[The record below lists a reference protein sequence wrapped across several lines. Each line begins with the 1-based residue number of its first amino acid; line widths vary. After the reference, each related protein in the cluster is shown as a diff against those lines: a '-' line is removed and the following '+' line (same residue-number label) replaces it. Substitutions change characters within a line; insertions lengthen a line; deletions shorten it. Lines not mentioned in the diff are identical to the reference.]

1 MRFALQSIEYIILSV
16 SVRYF
21 TEATMKELIAQDI
34 MKADVLSIH
43 ADWTLEELADFLNEH
58 SITGGPVVDD
68 AGTLVGVVS
77 TTDIVR
83 NSTFA
88 FKNVQGKKTT
98 DYFRDDIDPAYFN
111 QLIPSLAAQKGQD
124 VTVRDIMTPMTFN
137 VSRDMRIQQVA
148 DAMIRGRIHRVLVTD
163 DDKLLGIITTMDLL
177 DILRNQ

>member
-1 MRFALQSIEYIILSV
+1 
-16 SVRYF
+16 
-21 TEATMKELIAQDI
+21 MKELTAQEI
-34 MKADVLSIH
+34 MKEDVLSVQ

-88 FKNVQGKKTT
+88 FKNSHGKKMI
-98 DYFRDDIDPAYFN
+98 DYYRDDIDPAYFN
-111 QLIPSLAAQKGQD
+111 QLIPSLAAKKRQD
-124 VTVRDIMTPMTFN
+124 VTVRDIMTPMTFS

-177 DILRNQ
+177 DIIRNQ

>member
-1 MRFALQSIEYIILSV
+1 
-16 SVRYF
+16 
-21 TEATMKELIAQDI
+21 MKELTAEDI
-34 MKADVLSIH
+34 MKKEVLSIQ

-77 TTDIVR
+77 TTDLVR
-83 NSTFA
+83 NSKFA
-88 FKNVQGKKTT
+88 FKNSHRNRTP
-98 DYFRDDIDPAYFN
+98 DYYRENIDPAYLN
-111 QLIPSLAAQKGQD
+111 QLIPSLAAKNGQE
-124 VTVRDIMTPMTFN
+124 VTVWDIMTPLTFN